1 MSGSSHTT
9 GKVDKELPLIDL
21 ASAYRRHA
29 KAINESLMKVLV
41 SGKFVLGENVQRFES
56 EFASYSGVRYGVGV
70 ASGTDALTLSLMA
83 LGIKKGDEVI
93 TVANTASP
101 TAMAILNSGAKPVFV
116 DPSPNSL
123 VMDSSQTRRALSRRT
138 KAIIPVHL
146 YGNPCDM
153 QALMEFSAKHDL
165 HVVEDCAQSHG
176 ATFNRRPVGSFGE
189 AGCYS
194 FYPTKN
200 LGGFGDGGMVVTDS
214 ATVAEKLKSLRMYG
228 MSGIYSSLERGLC
241 SRLDEIQAAVLRTK
255 LRYLAGENDRRRRN
269 ARLYRRLLA
278 SASGL
283 GMQEETSGGRHV
295 YHQFVV
301 TVENRGHVQSRL
313 AESGIGTGVH
323 YPVAIVDQ
331 PAFSRYSSKHVPYSV
346 SRRLAETIL
355 SLPIHPFLQSDAITS
370 VASTLLLAIGEAS

>member
-123 VMDSSQTRRALSRRT
+123 VMEASQTGRALSQRT

-146 YGNPCDM
+146 YGNPCNM

-165 HVVEDCAQSHG
+165 HVIEDCAQSHG

-200 LGGFGDGGMVVTDS
+200 LGGFGDGGMVVTNS
-214 ATVAEKLKSLRMYG
+214 ATMAERLKSLRMYG
-228 MSGIYSSLERGLC
+228 MRGIYSSLERGLC

-255 LRYLAGENDRRRRN
+255 LKYLSAENDRRREN
-269 ARLYRRLLA
+269 ARLYRKLLG
-278 SASGL
+278 SVRDL
-283 GMQEETSGGRHV
+283 GIQEETRGGRHV

-301 TVENRGHVQSRL
+301 TVRDRDRIQSKL

-323 YPVAIVDQ
+323 YPVAISDQ
-331 PAFSRYSSKHVPYSV
+331 PAFSKYASKRDSYS
-346 SRRLAETIL
+346 I
-355 SLPIHPFLQSDAITS
+355 
-370 VASTLLLAIGEAS
+370 